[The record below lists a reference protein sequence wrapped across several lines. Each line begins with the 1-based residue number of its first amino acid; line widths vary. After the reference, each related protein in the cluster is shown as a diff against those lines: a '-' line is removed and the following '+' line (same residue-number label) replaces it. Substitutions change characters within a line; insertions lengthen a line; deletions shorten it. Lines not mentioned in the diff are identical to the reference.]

1 MPSATNPEAF
11 PFNKPLAQA
20 WIERCVSTHDRCN
33 IHTTGAWYPTH
44 LLQLKHH
51 GRAISLV
58 VTDTH
63 KPTGRY
69 ATLSHR
75 WGPHKYRQLTTETI
89 DEFQNAIELSALP
102 TIFQD
107 AISVVHDLGIQYI
120 WIDALCIKQDADL
133 VDWNLEAPK
142 MHKVYAHSFLTISAT
157 SSADDGSGS
166 LFSNATSRTTPP
178 PPLVQANVARLVR
191 HRRAK
196 NRARNSRRQSP
207 TSYRKLQLLSK
218 QYYLVNGHVWSDEIE
233 ETPLQNRGWV
243 FQERV
248 LSSRNLHFG
257 PTQLAWECQETSA
270 LENFKNEI
278 PPGITETSKS
288 GIVAGAMAPQLSG
301 RTQETFRKSWGDLVA
316 QYSRCGLTKSEDKLI
331 AFSGVAQ
338 MIEEARNDQYIAGL
352 WKSTL
357 VTDLA
362 WRRLSN
368 AAPSCTGYSPRAPSW
383 SWLSVDGEVHFAP
396 PDKPTFFASIISHPG
411 KDLAGS
417 KLKIAEG
424 NILIEG
430 VLLPLDSIE
439 MNKDVVE
446 SFSVG
451 GVRIL
456 DGWSAEE
463 SHLDLDDSRYESME
477 FGQKEVLFILPLFSG
492 KTSLF
497 TLVIAKKNEDEYR
510 RVGSAQLQI
519 MKMDFHLGKASR
531 GWQSLPRTQQGER
544 RTVPMS
550 VNIST
555 VTVLRMVAEQRKQNR
570 SQVIRL
576 V

>member
-1 MPSATNPEAF
+1 M
-11 PFNKPLAQA
+11 
-20 WIERCVSTHDRCN
+20 THQRCN
-33 IHTTGAWYPTH
+33 IHTTGTWYPTR
-44 LLQLKHH
+44 LLQLRDH

-58 VTDTH
+58 ITDTH

-89 DEFQNAIELSALP
+89 DEFQNAIELSTLP

-107 AISVVHDLGIQYI
+107 AVSVVHDLGIRYL

-142 MHKVYAHSFLTISAT
+142 MHKVYAHSFLTLSAT
-157 SSADDGSGS
+157 SSADNGTGS
-166 LFSNATSRTTPP
+166 LFSNAPLKTTTPP
-178 PPLVQANVARLVR
+178 LVEANVARLR
-191 HRRAK
+191 RRWRAK
-196 NRARNSRRQSP
+196 SRGRNSRRQSP
-207 TSYRKLQLLSK
+207 TSYRMLQLLSQ
-218 QYYLVNGHVWSDEIE
+218 QYYLVDGHAWSDEIE

-248 LSSRNLHFG
+248 LSSRILHFG

-270 LENFKNEI
+270 LESFKNEI
-278 PPGITETSKS
+278 PPGITHTSKS
-288 GIVAGAMAPQLSG
+288 QIDAGAMAPQVSG
-301 RTQETFRKSWGDLVA
+301 STLETFRKSWGDLVA

-368 AAPSCTGYSPRAPSW
+368 GAPLCTGHSPRAPSW
-383 SWLSVDGEVHFAP
+383 SWMSVDGEVHLPP
-396 PDKPTFFASIISHPG
+396 PDKPTLFASIISHPG

-417 KLKIAEG
+417 NLKLAGGTIR
-424 NILIEG
+424 IQG
-430 VLLPLDSIE
+430 VLLPLDSIQ
-439 MNKDVVE
+439 MNEDVVE
-446 SFSVG
+446 SFSIG

-456 DGWSAEE
+456 EGWSAEE
-463 SHLDLDDSRYESME
+463 SHLDLDSSRYENMDL
-477 FGQKEVLFILPLFSG
+477 GKQEVFILPLFSG
-492 KTSLF
+492 RTSLF
-497 TLVIAKKNEDEYR
+497 TLVVAKENGDEYR
-510 RVGSAQLQI
+510 RIGSAQLQI
-519 MKMDFHLGKASR
+519 MKLDFHLGKANR
-531 GWQSLPRTQQGER
+531 GWQSLPRKRQAEG

-550 VNIST
+550 VNISG

-570 SQVIRL
+570 SQVISL